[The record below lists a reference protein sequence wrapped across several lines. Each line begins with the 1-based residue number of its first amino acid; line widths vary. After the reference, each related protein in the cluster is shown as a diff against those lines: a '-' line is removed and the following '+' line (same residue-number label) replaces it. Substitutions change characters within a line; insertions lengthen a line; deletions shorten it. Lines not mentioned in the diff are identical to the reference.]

1 MIFINN
7 GRSVYESL
15 QFQYQRVAMMATHLA
30 QLSLLL
36 HLVINQCSFIRGK
49 YSMSYKIFCFRADRE
64 LICMVC
70 IKLNVNFNFVNN
82 P

>member
-1 MIFINN
+1 
-7 GRSVYESL
+7 
-15 QFQYQRVAMMATHLA
+15 
-30 QLSLLL
+30 
-36 HLVINQCSFIRGK
+36 
-49 YSMSYKIFCFRADRE
+49 MSYKIFCFRADRE